1 LLTSVSRDVLVH
13 ITALPSAEQAWK
25 HIKTSFASQ
34 PRAWVINTHMAL
46 TTSQK
51 GTSTVAEYIAKMKT
65 LADEMASTRKKL
77 NDEELCSYI
86 LVGLDAEYNSL
97 GSSIAARSDPITLG
111 ELYSQLLSFE
121 NSLELQKDGQSMSL
135 VNNASRGQGTF
146 CRGVVVAALAVVG
159 VTAEET
165 APTSQGKT
173 SHRVSYVAEQIILCS
188 SATRD
193 LIQIT
198 WGKRRAKIQQTRM
211 EYIQIG
217 M

>member
-1 LLTSVSRDVLVH
+1 
-13 ITALPSAEQAWK
+13 
-25 HIKTSFASQ
+25 
-34 PRAWVINTHMAL
+34 MAL

-97 GSSIAARSDPITLG
+97 VSSIAARSDPITLG

-121 NSLELQKDGQSMSL
+121 NRLELQKDGQSMSL

-146 CRGVVVAALAVVG
+146 YRGRGGRGPGCGGGHGRGDCSNKPRKNFPPCQLCGRTNHPMFKCYKRFDPNYLGEEKSANSANSYG
-159 VTAEET
+159 VYSNWYVDSGATEHVTGELDMLTMKVNYNDSDQIYTAN
-165 APTSQGKT
+165 G
-173 SHRVSYVAEQIILCS
+173 
-188 SATRD
+188 
-193 LIQIT
+193 
-198 WGKRRAKIQQTRM
+198 
-211 EYIQIG
+211 
-217 M
+217 